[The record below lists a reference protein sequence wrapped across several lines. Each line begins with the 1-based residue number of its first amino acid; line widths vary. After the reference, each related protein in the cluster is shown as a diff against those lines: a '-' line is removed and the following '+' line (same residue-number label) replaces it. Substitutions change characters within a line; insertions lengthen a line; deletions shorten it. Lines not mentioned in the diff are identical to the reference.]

1 VTHADD
7 SAQAEAVARDGA
19 VTAPDPIE
27 TALLGL
33 LVQHRAGWTAASQL
47 ARQLGRPRAEVDRAL
62 VALAVRG
69 EAQRMIDWAGGEI
82 IALWRFQ
89 DGRTGP

>member
-1 VTHADD
+1 MTHVDDRHHAMSAAD
-7 SAQAEAVARDGA
+7 
-19 VTAPDPIE
+19 PLE

-69 EAQRMIDWAGGEI
+69 EARRMIDWVGDVVV
-82 IALWRFQ
+82 ALWRFQ
-89 DGRTGP
+89 DRRTVR